1 MNKKDMIKAVIFW
14 ISVVSLTSVVGFMA
28 YSDTIR
34 EPIDCPNSQSGT
46 SAFLVLRTLDTES
59 KQIKATLL
67 VANFS
72 PHEDDL
78 EVNAVTPGSD
88 PQSVNYES
96 VLKVSPTPA
105 PSPST
110 TAATLNRPWSAIGL
124 LYSSQSFFY
133 PFEDYVL
140 NIQIDFEKKSST
152 AMPLNLK
159 VINQIDEAVI
169 VKKCAAGYSFDS
181 SAPDSNSFNFV
192 LKRHR
197 FVRLTALILYSV
209 AFVFL
214 IFIATREETSKVLTN
229 SLGYL
234 AALWG
239 VRAIII
245 GSVKLFPTVIDFTT
259 LGLYVAVFAIVIYKW
274 LFGPRT
280 SP

>member
-1 MNKKDMIKAVIFW
+1 MNIKDKIKAIVFW
-14 ISVVSLTSVVGFMA
+14 MSVVSLTSIVGFMA
-28 YSDTIR
+28 YFDTIR
-34 EPIDCPNSQSGT
+34 EPIDCPNSPSGT

-59 KQIKATLL
+59 KQIKGTLL
-67 VANFS
+67 IANFTS
-72 PHEDDL
+72 NEDDL

-96 VLKVSPTPA
+96 VLRVSPSPT

-110 TAATLNRPWSAIGL
+110 VTATVNRPWTAIGL

-133 PFEDYVL
+133 PFENYVL
-140 NIQIDFEKKSST
+140 NIQIDFEKKSVP
-152 AMPLNLK
+152 ALLNLK

-169 VKKCAAGYSFDS
+169 VKKCVAGYSFDGS
-181 SAPDSNSFNFV
+181 VPDPNSFNFV

-214 IFIATREETSKVLTN
+214 VFIATREETSKVLTN

-245 GSVKLFPTVIDFTT
+245 GSVKLFPTVIDFMT
-259 LGLYVAVFAIVIYKW
+259 LGLYVAVFSIIIYKW